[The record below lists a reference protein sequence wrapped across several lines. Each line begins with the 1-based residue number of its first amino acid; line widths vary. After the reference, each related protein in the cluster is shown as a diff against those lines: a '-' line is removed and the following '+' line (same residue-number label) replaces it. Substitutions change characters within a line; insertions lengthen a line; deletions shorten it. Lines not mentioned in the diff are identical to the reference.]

1 MTIYTNLTI
10 ILPAAAQALAQGLC
24 VAAAGEAGA
33 GMFTT
38 GLSPTGEAPATHFI
52 SSGAVEAKFAD
63 ILPLGTITTVDEVT
77 TVERSAGDI
86 DAVLGLAADA
96 GVDVDMTTVQGLF
109 AALDVTAQPP
119 FVAME
124 RLGLRLLEGGAA

>member
-10 ILPAAAQALAQGLC
+10 ILPKAAQSLAQALC
-24 VAAAGEAGA
+24 KAAAGEAGA

-52 SSGAVEAKFAD
+52 SSGAVESNFAA
-63 ILPLGTITTVDEVT
+63 ILPLGTVTTVDEVT

-86 DAVLGLAADA
+86 DAVIQLAKDA
-96 GVDVDMTTVQGLF
+96 GQAVDAKTIGGLF
-109 AALDVTAQPP
+109 AALDVSEQSP
-119 FVAME
+119 FEAMA
-124 RLGLRLLEGGAA
+124 RLGLQIIAE

>member
-10 ILPAAAQALAQGLC
+10 VLPKAAQALAQGLC

-52 SSGAVEAKFAD
+52 SSGAVEAKFAA
-63 ILPLGTITTVDEVT
+63 ILPIGTVTTVDEVT
-77 TVERSAGDI
+77 TVERSAGDVE
-86 DAVLGLAADA
+86 AVIQLAKDA
-96 GVDVDMTTVQGLF
+96 GVSVDLDTVGGLF
-109 AALDVTAQPP
+109 AALDVTAQDP
-119 FVAME
+119 FAAME
-124 RLGLRLLEGGAA
+124 RLGLQLITK

>member
-10 ILPAAAQALAQGLC
+10 VLPKAAQALAQGLC

-52 SSGAVEAKFAD
+52 SSGAVESKFAD
-63 ILPLGTITTVDEVT
+63 ILPLSTITTVDEVETVSKT
-77 TVERSAGDI
+77 TGDVAAVI
-86 DAVLGLAADA
+86 QLAKDAVQTVDA
-96 GVDVDMTTVQGLF
+96 KTIGGLF
-109 AALDVTAQPP
+109 AALDVSEQPP
-119 FVAME
+119 FVAVA
-124 RLGLRLLEGGAA
+124 RLGLQLVTE

>member
-38 GLSPTGEAPATHFI
+38 GLSATGEAPATHFI
-52 SSGAVEAKFAD
+52 SSGAVESKFAD
-63 ILPLGTITTVDEVT
+63 ILPVAAITV
-77 TVERSAGDI
+77 VEGVETLTPATGDLN
-86 DAVLGLAADA
+86 AVLGLAAAA
-96 GVDVDMTTVQGLF
+96 GVPVDLATVEGLF
-109 AALDVTAQPP
+109 AALDVSEQPP
-119 FVAME
+119 FIAME
-124 RLGLRLLEGGAA
+124 RLGLQIVEE

>member
-33 GMFTT
+33 GMFVA
-38 GLSPTGEAPATHFI
+38 GLSATGEAPATHFI

-63 ILPLGTITTVDEVT
+63 ILPIGTVTTVDEVT
-77 TVERSAGDI
+77 TVERTSGNLA
-86 DAVLGLAADA
+86 AVVQLAADA
-96 GVDVDMTTVQGLF
+96 GVAVDMDTVGGLF
-109 AALDVTAQPP
+109 AALDVTPQEP
-119 FVAME
+119 FAAME
-124 RLGLRLLEGGAA
+124 RLGLRLLEN

>member
-1 MTIYTNLTI
+1 MNLYTNLTI

-52 SSGAVEAKFAD
+52 SSGAIEAKFAA
-63 ILPLGTITTVDEVT
+63 ILPIGTVTMVDEVT

-96 GVDVDMTTVQGLF
+96 GVAVDMDTVGGLF
-109 AALDVTAQPP
+109 AALDVTTQEP
-119 FVAME
+119 FIAME
-124 RLGLRLLEGGAA
+124 RLDLRLLES